1 MEFGDAEDDEHDA
14 AARLA
19 KRRKWSQ
26 AGGSTAKASSTEQPQ
41 KPVKHVPGQLAHADV
56 VPTATATQV
65 CASCA
70 CAVVCAACREG
81 PLVLGLLHATCTVA
95 IGRQQPVAGPTTLQA
110 SLLTDNIVM

>member
-65 CASCA
+65 CVSCA
-70 CAVVCAACREG
+70 CAVGRDLWC
-81 PLVLGLLHATCTVA
+81 LVSFMLPARWQVVASGL
-95 IGRQQPVAGPTTLQA
+95 
-110 SLLTDNIVM
+110 